1 MQITQI
7 IMKRNSLSHPRSLL
21 TLPSKRQSPRVL
33 AETPVFYL
41 YLDQGFSASARM
53 AFGLGGSLL
62 RVDFRMFSS
71 ISGFCRVIP
80 WGHRQPRPCLFPL
93 HVSLFL
99 LRWKHA
105 MQVVV
110 TLCFALIIWP
120 EDPSLSLCKGP
131 HSFSWLHRLVY
142 STEQVYL
149 AGLSYKKSLGLS
161 FFNAATNTIQHI
173 LTVCSMPLALDL

>member
-1 MQITQI
+1 MQITQVV
-7 IMKRNSLSHPRSLL
+7 MKRKSLSHPTSLL

-33 AETPVFYL
+33 AETSVFYL
-41 YLDQGFSASARM
+41 YLDQGFSASAPM

-62 RVDFRMFSS
+62 RVDCRVFSS
-71 ISGFCRVIP
+71 ISGFCGVIP

-99 LRWKHA
+99 PRWKHA
-105 MQVVV
+105 MQAVV

-131 HSFSWLHRLVY
+131 HSFSWLHRLVH

-149 AGLSYKKSLGLS
+149 ARLSFKRSLGLS

-173 LTVCSMPLALDL
+173 FTVCSMPLALHL